1 MTIDQFSTLLRQ
13 NSFTEIKFLGR
24 LGNERIVEYDSDNL
38 EDCIMKLK
46 LIDPDGNMCFVP
58 DEPDNPYSKGKLDVV
73 GNVPKGVGYMPI
85 NGHRIVGTKLILMQ

>member
-1 MTIDQFSTLLRQ
+1 MTTDELFSLWDQNL
-13 NSFTEIKFLGR
+13 FTEIKFLGR

-38 EDCIMKLK
+38 GVCIIKLN